1 MDFKQA
7 MCEFG
12 IAPEKIIEYTN
23 QMKLS
28 EVLENLPP
36 RSVKVYKQ
44 AIELTKAIICYGDIT
59 YGEYLEMIENEN
71 KTKN

>member
-1 MDFKQA
+1 MEFKQA
-7 MCEFG
+7 MCEYG

-28 EVLENLPP
+28 EILENLPP

-59 YGEYLEMIENEN
+59 YGEYLKRIE
-71 KTKN
+71 K

>member
-1 MDFKQA
+1 MDLKQA

-23 QMKLS
+23 QMRLS
-28 EVLENLPP
+28 EALENLPP

-59 YGEYLEMIENEN
+59 YGEYLKRIE
-71 KTKN
+71 K